1 MSVSAG
7 VDLRGTPPTLAV
19 EGISKRFGAVQAVQ
33 NVSFAIRPG
42 EVVGIV
48 GDNGAGKSTIVNLI
62 AGTLTPDSGRIL
74 VDGKELP
81 LGSPADSRA
90 RGIETVYQFLGIIPS
105 LNIAENVYLGREL
118 RLDGLL
124 GRIGGVDPRR
134 MCREVAAALS
144 QAGFTL
150 PTPTRKVANL
160 SGGQRQA
167 VAVARS
173 LLWGSRVV
181 LMDEA
186 TAALGVR
193 QQRIVLA
200 HVESLRSRG
209 AAVLFISLNIPQVI
223 SISDRI
229 LVLRLGKIVF
239 EALATDTNRPE
250 LVGMLTGARGHMPAG
265 PAAAPALGKGASA

>member
-1 MSVSAG
+1 MSASSTVTLA
-7 VDLRGTPPTLAV
+7 DTPPTLEV
-19 EGISKRFGAVQAVQ
+19 QGVSKRFGAVQAVQ

-42 EVVGIV
+42 EVVGLV

-62 AGTLTPDSGRIL
+62 AGTLAPDSGRISL
-74 VDGKELP
+74 DGEELR
-81 LGSPADSRA
+81 LGSPAESRA
-90 RGIETVYQFLGIIPS
+90 RGIETVYQFLNVIPS

-118 RLDGLL
+118 RHGGIL
-124 GRIGGVDPRR
+124 GRIGGVDPRKMR
-134 MCREVAAALS
+134 REVAAALS

-173 LLWGSRVV
+173 LLWGTRVV

-200 HVESLRSRG
+200 HVEDLRSRG
-209 AAVLFISLNIPQVI
+209 VAVLFISLNIPQVI
-223 SISDRI
+223 SISDRV

-239 EALATDTNRPE
+239 EALATDTSRPE
-250 LVGMLTGARGHMPAG
+250 LVGMLTGARGHIPVG
-265 PAAAPALGKGASA
+265 PAAAPALGEGASA